1 MRRRPSSRLIVL
13 SPEHH
18 VLLFYFSH
26 HDDAL
31 TGRSYWAT
39 PGGGLESLETFEQ
52 AALREL
58 REETGLVRNSA
69 GVAVAS
75 RTFPMT
81 LPDGETVLAEE
92 RFFLIRTEKREI
104 DCSGWSQNEKRVIQ
118 HYHWWTAEELR
129 DTTDT
134 IFPHDLITDILSR
147 ERA

>member
-58 REETGLVRNSA
+58 REETGLVRDSA

-81 LPDGETVLAEE
+81 LSDGETVLAEE

-118 HYHWWTAEELR
+118 HYHWWTVEELR

>member
-1 MRRRPSSRLIVL
+1 
-13 SPEHH
+13 
-18 VLLFYFSH
+18 
-26 HDDAL
+26 
-31 TGRSYWAT
+31 
-39 PGGGLESLETFEQ
+39 
-52 AALREL
+52 
-58 REETGLVRNSA
+58 
-69 GVAVAS
+69 
-75 RTFPMT
+75 MT

-104 DCSGWSQNEKRVIQ
+104 HCSGWSQNEKRVIQ